1 MSVQALVEGAVVE
14 RADRGTPLLA
24 VERLTVDAESVR
36 LVDGVDLTLRAGER
50 VALVGE
56 SGSGKSVTARALLR
70 LDPGLRLG
78 GAVRLTGTD
87 LLTLPI
93 KAMSAVRGRRIGMVF
108 QDPMG
113 ALDPLQTIGDQVAEP
128 LRVRGMRRREAQAAV
143 RTLLDDL
150 GVDRADE
157 RMRAYPHEFSGG
169 MRQRVVLAM
178 ALVGEPELLIADE
191 PTTALDVRVQKQVL
205 RLLDTVC
212 AERGLAVLLIT
223 HDLGVVAGF
232 AERVVVMYAGRA
244 VEERAIGPIYRE
256 PAHPYTAGLL
266 GAVPRVDRLG
276 ERLEPIPGAPPSPSA
291 RPSGCAFHPRCPKAM
306 DRCADEVPA
315 WRPVPAGRAACH
327 LLEES

>member
-93 KAMSAVRGRRIGMVF
+93 KAMMRGIAARRIGMVF

-113 ALDPLQTIGDQVAEP
+113 ALDPLHDDRRPG
-128 LRVRGMRRREAQAAV
+128 RGAPADAR
-143 RTLLDDL
+143 
-150 GVDRADE
+150 DRA
-157 RMRAYPHEFSGG
+157 RPKRASRAARRCSMNSASTAPTSGCDSYPHEFSGG

-178 ALVGEPELLIADE
+178 ALIGEP
-191 PTTALDVRVQKQVL
+191 
-205 RLLDTVC
+205 
-212 AERGLAVLLIT
+212 
-223 HDLGVVAGF
+223 
-232 AERVVVMYAGRA
+232 
-244 VEERAIGPIYRE
+244 
-256 PAHPYTAGLL
+256 
-266 GAVPRVDRLG
+266 
-276 ERLEPIPGAPPSPSA
+276 
-291 RPSGCAFHPRCPKAM
+291 RC
-306 DRCADEVPA
+306 
-315 WRPVPAGRAACH
+315 
-327 LLEES
+327 